1 MAGGMTAATDG
12 FREAI
17 DWETGTI
24 SAQGRLTVQGADLIR
39 GAALSLHRSGHARIT
54 VDLQGL
60 QFADEEGRV
69 ALRRLTERLRA
80 RSWELVVLSEENL
93 S

>member
-1 MAGGMTAATDG
+1 MSAASGG

-17 DWETGTI
+17 DWRTGTV
-24 SAQGRLTVQGADLIR
+24 SAQGHLTTQGADLIH
-39 GAALSLHRSGHARIT
+39 GAVVSLHRSGHERIT

-60 QFADEEGRV
+60 RFADTEGLV
-69 ALRRLTERLRA
+69 ALRRLTDRLRA
-80 RSWELVVLSEENL
+80 RSWDLLVLSEENL

>member
-1 MAGGMTAATDG
+1 VTGD

-17 DWETGTI
+17 DWRTGTI

-54 VDLQGL
+54 VDLTGVRIADAEGL
-60 QFADEEGRV
+60 V
-69 ALRRLTERLRA
+69 AFRRLADRLRA

>member
-1 MAGGMTAATDG
+1 VAGPVIPADG

-17 DWETGTI
+17 DWRTGTI

-39 GAALSLHRSGHARIT
+39 GAALSLHRAGHARIT
-54 VDLQGL
+54 VDLHRVGCADPEGL
-60 QFADEEGRV
+60 A
-69 ALRRLTERLRA
+69 ALRRLTDRLRA
-80 RSWELVVLSEENL
+80 GSWELVVLAEENL

>member
-1 MAGGMTAATDG
+1 VSGSAGG
-12 FREAI
+12 FRESI
-17 DWETGTI
+17 DWQTGTI
-24 SAQGRLTVQGADLIR
+24 SAKGRLTVQGADLIR

-60 QFADEEGRV
+60 RFEDAEGRT

>member
-1 MAGGMTAATDG
+1 VTPATGD

-17 DWETGTI
+17 DWRTGTI
-24 SAQGRLTVQGADLIR
+24 SAQGRLTVAGADLIR

-54 VDLQGL
+54 VDLHGVQCADPEGL
-60 QFADEEGRV
+60 A
-69 ALRRLTERLRA
+69 ALRRLTDRLRV
-80 RSWELVVLSEENL
+80 RSWELIVLSEENL